1 MTKRDHERRRYP
13 RASKVDLEASIV
25 AGGRTVACSI
35 ESLSAG
41 GIRVVGPLR
50 VTTGEHVRVL
60 LGARGRSSRG
70 LDAKVLRSE
79 PRDGAMCSVALV
91 FHHVTQATQ
100 DAIQQLVLR
109 SLEHRPVDAPHVVVL
124 DDEPG
129 IRAALDR
136 ELGVLGFEARSVAAP
151 LDLLRCLN
159 DPALEQA
166 TVLVDLRLC
175 HEDGA
180 NVLTFL
186 SEDYPRIRRVVMSGA
201 CLDELERCVTCGWA
215 HALLQKPFSRRDL
228 VRVLR
233 LDPSSTT
240 PAIPGL

>member
-1 MTKRDHERRRYP
+1 MTKRDLERRRYP
-13 RASKVDLEASIV
+13 RASAINLDAAVV
-25 AGGRTVACSI
+25 AGGRTVVCSI

-41 GIRVVGPLR
+41 GMRVVGPLR
-50 VTTGEHVRVL
+50 VTPGEHVRVL
-60 LGARGRSSRG
+60 LGSRGRSSRG
-70 LDAKVLRSE
+70 LDAKVLRCE
-79 PRDGAMCSVALV
+79 PRNDTTCTVALV

-109 SLEHRPVDAPHVVVL
+109 SLEHRPAEANHVLVL
-124 DDEPG
+124 DDEPA

-136 ELGVLGFEARSVAAP
+136 ELGVLGFAARSVAAP
-151 LDLLRCLN
+151 LDLLRYLG
-159 DPALEQA
+159 DPALEHA

-175 HEDGA
+175 HEDGV

-201 CLDELERCVTCGWA
+201 CIDELERCVTCGRA

-233 LDPSSTT
+233 CDHETAGRP
-240 PAIPGL
+240 PIDG